1 MGLLTNKY
9 CKPVNVE
16 SRVRKAGR
24 AEGHVQRVGFRVFV
38 RNSARELGATGWVKN
53 ERDGSVTMELQGTAQ
68 IIEQLIEKIKKGRG
82 RINVVNLELADLPVT
97 EGEVGFAIR
106 K

>member
-9 CKPVNVE
+9 CKPAVE
-16 SRVRKAGR
+16 NFVRKAGR
-24 AEGHVQRVGFRVFV
+24 AEGRVQRVGFRVFV

-82 RINVVNLELADLPVT
+82 RINVASLELADLPVT
-97 EGEVGFAIR
+97 EGEIGFAIR